1 MTDFSHL
8 HELEERAVRIRERM
22 IAVQNNDTQWKAQAV
37 QLFQTEQEIAD
48 ERTFLGLEDMDADDL
63 YAALSEDFESEV
75 RREITKTANE
85 AEQAAAIRTA
95 AEALME
101 YVEKIPSKLP
111 LMEHRDARFIA
122 GIIERGADL
131 KVALSRG
138 WLARKEPN
146 SMCECG
152 VPLYLHGSLTA
163 CCLPRMT
170 VGDGEMESLIG
181 ALRERSRLDP
191 DAPGAV
197 VIAIDQEDK

>member
-48 ERTFLGLEDMDADDL
+48 EREFLGLEDMDVDDL
-63 YAALSEDFESEV
+63 YAALFDEHEGNV
-75 RREITKTANE
+75 VREITKTANE

-111 LMEHRDARFIA
+111 LMEHRDAKFLA

-131 KVALSRG
+131 KAALSRG

-170 VGDGEMESLIG
+170 VDNREMESLIR
-181 ALRERSRLDP
+181 ALQERSRLDP
-191 DAPGAV
+191 DAPGAI
-197 VIAIDQEDK
+197 VIAIDQEG